1 MINKIFQITNFLDI
15 ARWQYDFNY
24 NLINYFSN
32 DLTEDEKL
40 LTHWI
45 CYITDRRTP
54 FRRIWDVGGFVFSQ
68 LVQEMKKAKNLDLMN
83 HNISENSYF
92 IKKENNGYAFRS
104 KVKAGKNSILI
115 KEGFEE
121 NKFPEF
127 LSRYYPA
134 DFKSILST
142 FDILK
147 DKRFD
152 INFTRYIIHALN
164 LLKEEKDIIPKLLF
178 ALYLLTYY
186 DIGKPSSADLSDFKI
201 LLDLVKKRTK
211 NVKKILFELELFKEE
226 YHNFKKN
233 KIIFNQKRA
242 WCALRDYIKSPEFKR
257 YLFISLTNEGC
268 KDFEFLKSE
277 AILNQLELPGD
288 VWNNSDKF
296 KDCVFQSTP
305 YHNLELKSPELLR
318 KIYNENKVEKGYPE
332 IFDITFDFVPR
343 MCEVNNC
350 SICPYGLLREKA
362 FNFEKVCINNPK
374 KYCPVVLVCCN
385 YKIKCVGT
393 GCELLSLSRL

>member
-1 MINKIFQITNFLDI
+1 MINKVFKITNFLDR
-15 ARWQYDFNY
+15 ARWQYDYNY
-24 NLINYFSN
+24 NLINYFRN

-45 CYITDRRTP
+45 CYITDRRTQ
-54 FRRIWDVGGFVFSQ
+54 FRRIWDVGGFIFSQ
-68 LVQEMKKAKNLDLMN
+68 LVQEIKKQKDLELMN
-83 HNISENSYF
+83 PNDSEKSYF
-92 IKKENNGYAFRS
+92 IKKDNNRYAFRS
-104 KVKAGKNSILI
+104 KVKVGKNSILL
-115 KEGFEE
+115 KEGIEE
-121 NKFPEF
+121 NDFPEF

-147 DKRFD
+147 DKRFS
-152 INFTRYIIHALN
+152 INFTRYIIQALN
-164 LLKEEKDIIPKLLF
+164 LLTSEKDLIPKLLF

-186 DIGKPSSADLSDFKI
+186 DIGKPSSTDLSDFKT
-201 LLDLVKKRTK
+201 LLEIVNKRTE
-211 NVKKILFELELFKEE
+211 NVKKILFDLELFKEE
-226 YHNFKKN
+226 FNKFKKK

-257 YLFISLTNEGC
+257 YFFISLTHEGYN
-268 KDFEFLKSE
+268 DFEFLKSE
-277 AILNQLELPGD
+277 SILNQLELPGD
-288 VWNNSDKF
+288 VWNNSPKF

-305 YHNLELKSPELLR
+305 YHNSNMKSPELLR
-318 KIYNENKVEKGYPE
+318 IIYNEDKVEKGYPE

-350 SICPYGLLREKA
+350 SICPYGLLRNKA
-362 FNFEKVCINNPK
+362 FNFENICINNPK

-385 YKIKCVGT
+385 YKIKCVGKK
-393 GCELLSLSRL
+393 CELLELSRL